1 MADAVTVLD
10 RMGDADAEDVFVL
23 VRDPLSLR
31 RALPLAEVVT
41 EFLTEREALEDVEG
55 DLDAIGTLDL
65 VVVTLELLV

>member
-1 MADAVTVLD
+1 MTDAVTVFD
-10 RMGDADAEDVFVL
+10 RMDDADAEDDFVL